1 MSFSVQDLAA
11 CVDGIPRGHSEIRL
25 TDVAPLPTAE
35 GHQLTY
41 AESRK
46 QLPQIQRCRA
56 GAILV
61 TAELAAALPEF
72 QTPLIVVKDPQWAF
86 IAAMLLFRPQ
96 RPRATSGIS
105 PQAIVDP
112 SAQLGED
119 CQVGAGTI
127 IGADVV
133 MGRRCLIG
141 PGVVIGDG
149 CHLGDDCRLDA
160 HTVLYPDMILKNRVI
175 VQANSVI
182 GADGFG
188 YRFVNGA
195 FDKIPHTG
203 TVILEDDVEVGA
215 CATID
220 RGMIE
225 ATIIGQGTKVDN
237 LVMIAHNCRIG
248 RHNVFASQVGLAGS
262 VVTGEYVQMGGQVG
276 IADHC
281 YIGTQVKLGG
291 KAGVM
296 GNIPDAGTYH
306 DIPAIPEQD
315 ALKNHLNI
323 RKVPELRKQ
332 VQQLT
337 EQLAALQSQLTL
349 LSESPRI
356 RAAA

>member
-11 CVDGIPRGHSEIRL
+11 CVDGIVQGPRDVRL
-25 TDVAPLPTAE
+25 SDVAPLPSAGRE
-35 GHQLTY
+35 HLTY

-46 QLPQIQRCRA
+46 QLAQVQRSEA

-61 TAELAAALPEF
+61 NSDLASALSDCP
-72 QTPLIVVKDPQWAF
+72 TPLIVVRDPQWAF

-96 RPRATSGIS
+96 RSRSNIGIS
-105 PQAIVDP
+105 NQALVHP
-112 SAQLGED
+112 SAKFGTD
-119 CQVGAGTI
+119 CNVFPGAI
-127 IGADVV
+127 IGAGVV
-133 MGRRCLIG
+133 MGDRCQIG
-141 PGVVIGDG
+141 PGAIIGEG
-149 CHLGDDCRLDA
+149 CRIGDDCVIDA
-160 HTVLYPDMILKNRVI
+160 HTVLYPDIILKNRVI
-175 VQANSVI
+175 IQANSVI

-188 YRFVNGA
+188 YRFVKGA

-225 ATIIGQGTKVDN
+225 ATIVGQGTKIDN
-237 LVMIAHNCRIG
+237 QVMIAHNCRVG
-248 RHNVFASQVGLAGS
+248 KHNVFASQVGLAGS
-262 VVTGEYVQMGGQVG
+262 VITGDYVQMGGQVG

-296 GNIPDAGTYH
+296 GDIPDAGTYH
-306 DIPAIPEQD
+306 DIPAIPEKD

-323 RKVPELRKQ
+323 RKIPELRKQ

-337 EQLAALQSQLTL
+337 AQIAELQSQLAALTEPVRGRS
-349 LSESPRI
+349 
-356 RAAA
+356 AA

>member
-1 MSFSVQDLAA
+1 MSFSVQDLAS
-11 CVDGIPRGHSEIRL
+11 CIDGSPLSGKETLL

-35 GHQLTY
+35 GHHLTY

-46 QLPQIQRCRA
+46 QLPQIQQSRA

-61 TAELAAALPEF
+61 TADVAAALPECP
-72 QTPLIVVKDPQWAF
+72 TPLIVVKDPQWAF
-86 IAAMLLFRPQ
+86 IASMLLFRPQ
-96 RPRATSGIS
+96 RPRPAAGIS
-105 PQAIVDP
+105 PQALVDP
-112 SAQLGED
+112 TVQLGED
-119 CQVGAGTI
+119 CHVAAGAI
-127 IGADVV
+127 LGADVRI
-133 MGRRCLIG
+133 GNRCLIG

-149 CHLGDDCRLDA
+149 CQLGDDCRIDA
-160 HTVLYPDMILKNRVI
+160 HTVLYPDIILKNRVI

-225 ATIIGQGTKVDN
+225 ATIISQGTKIDN
-237 LVMIAHNCRIG
+237 QVMIAHNCRVG

-262 VVTGEYVQMGGQVG
+262 VVTGDYVQMGGQVG

-281 YIGTQVKLGG
+281 FIGARVRLGG

-296 GNIPDAGTYH
+296 GDLPEAGVYH
-306 DIPAIPEQD
+306 DIPAIPEKD

-337 EQLAALQSQLTL
+337 EQLAELQSQLTL